1 MLSVISALVLC
12 ALLLLACSA
21 RACARINAC
30 APLARA
36 GDVLAD
42 VAHRHY
48 RLLFVLIFAFGVGV
62 RLFRFGM
69 LPRGVNQ
76 DGAWAAVEALCL
88 LRDGTDHL
96 GVSLPTYFGV
106 WDHAQM
112 STLYSYLLVPFIALF
127 GLTRITMRMP
137 MLIVSIAA
145 MPLFYA
151 LAKRVAGRTYALIA
165 LLFLAICPWHI
176 IQSRWALEANLFPHV
191 LLLGMYLLSKGCER
205 KGFLYAAMPV
215 LGLCVYAYGVAAY
228 IVPFILLLCAVLF
241 VRAGK
246 ASVRQIVVC
255 ALIYLAVSGPF
266 YMTMAINAFGWD
278 TMHLG
283 PFTMPAFPESERAN
297 DLTFTQENPVQA
309 MLGGLVSVLRV
320 VLLQEYA
327 IYHLH
332 NTIPAYEFYY
342 KFSSILLIPGI
353 ILAVQTFVRQTQIG
367 DRQDVKRI
375 PLGLVLAWAASLIF
389 YGAITVKSNG
399 NRVNAFWYPL
409 FLCCSY
415 ALYWMV
421 HRVRAFAYLLAFIYA
436 ISFVGFS
443 NEYYRD
449 SAYTRA
455 VAHAFYNGVYD
466 ALNYAENL
474 PCERYYCTLS
484 VGNPETKNAMEG
496 QVMLAHEIDAAQRA
510 GERPILG
517 ADGEEYIYQER
528 YAYVDMRTLEI
539 DPSEPAVYIVEEYEM
554 ELFDPAYFEIRPFSY
569 YAVVWP
575 RT

>member
-12 ALLLLACSA
+12 VLLLLACSA

-42 VAHRHY
+42 VAHRRY

-137 MLIVSIAA
+137 MLLVSIAA

-151 LAKRVAGRTYALIA
+151 LAKRVAGRTYAQIA

-191 LLLGMYLLSKGCER
+191 LLLGMYLLSKGCDR

-309 MLGGLVSVLRV
+309 MLGGLVSVLRATLLQTYLPADQPNV
-320 VLLQEYA
+320 VPAYRTLYACSPVLLAAGILLVAQARRREHRGTLELKAMALNEGIVLAWICTMVFYGALTTLTNTNRANAFFYPLILCLAYA
-327 IYHLH
+327 IYWIVRRVRPFAL
-332 NTIPAYEFYY
+332 
-342 KFSSILLIPGI
+342 
-353 ILAVQTFVRQTQIG
+353 ILAVV
-367 DRQDVKRI
+367 
-375 PLGLVLAWAASLIF
+375 
-389 YGAITVKSNG
+389 
-399 NRVNAFWYPL
+399 
-409 FLCCSY
+409 Y
-415 ALYWMV
+415 ALS
-421 HRVRAFAYLLAFIYA
+421 FA
-436 ISFVGFS
+436 GFS
-443 NEYYRD
+443 NTYYRD
-449 SAYTRA
+449 STYTREC
-455 VAHAFYNGVYD
+455 AHWFYDGLYD
-466 ALNYAENL
+466 ALRHARAM
-474 PCERYYCTLS
+474 PAERYYCTLHI
-484 VGNPETKNAMEG
+484 NNAEPRNVMEG
-496 QVMLAHEIDAAQRA
+496 QVMLAHEIDTAQRA